1 MFIKRRRKFYSI
13 DEVHIMVSQME
24 QKSKRMPEIIGFR
37 SSDTCKNF
45 KDLLTLCNSL
55 SIVFIQYD
63 LIQDCLQILKSAGEA
78 DSNLCKYGTVLD
90 KLWQG
95 RILTYNN
102 LAFLYHKVNQPG
114 DSLKF
119 LYEAHGLAQNIKESG
134 GVAKYDLQVSSNIL
148 TFITLWKL
156 KRYQQAT
163 TYAELASDNLNAISN
178 GKKST
183 SFTEENIQNLFS
195 ILGICMA
202 GLAVKTEG
210 SVKKAQMILEDCLSQ
225 IDDERH
231 AAKTMIRDQMRELYR
246 MRNMSIS
253 ALNGSNSEMSIETH
267 SEDDFLPKIP
277 SEVLRTSLKQ
287 NYDWLITKDFET
299 IFFITCFVPFIAPNT
314 PMIKTSD
321 LENARGKVQ
330 QDELLE
336 ISNPIK
342 ELPQEF
348 ESELESNTGLPRL
361 RGFSKFKKVS
371 RSKMTA
377 YRKQSAIDNKSPP
390 RSQAWYEKRIDS
402 RFPSEPRGSGYSNRP
417 ILPRLSTPY
426 KGEVLS
432 RGYDAVKR
440 PKEYKNQH
448 IMLEFNPMSGDNV
461 PVELVPMP
469 PGKNND
475 LYKTRQLD
483 SYYMDICD

>member
-1 MFIKRRRKFYSI
+1 MKRRRKFHSI
-13 DEVHIMVSQME
+13 NEVHSMISHME

-55 SIVFIQYD
+55 SIVFLQYD

-163 TYAELASDNLNAISN
+163 TYAELASDNLNAIAN
-178 GKKST
+178 GKKS
-183 SFTEENIQNLFS
+183 SNFTEENIQNLFS
-195 ILGICMA
+195 ILGIIMA

-210 SVKKAQMILEDCLSQ
+210 SVKKAQLILEDCLSQ

-231 AAKTMIRDQMRELYR
+231 AAKTLLRDQMRELYR
-246 MRNMSIS
+246 MRNMSMS
-253 ALNGSNSEMSIETH
+253 ALNASNSEVSIETH
-267 SEDDFLPKIP
+267 SEDGFLPKIP
-277 SEVLRTSLKQ
+277 SEVLNSSLKP

-299 IFFITCFVPFIAPNT
+299 IFFITCFVPFISPNT
-314 PMIKTSD
+314 PMIKTAD
-321 LENARGKVQ
+321 LESARGKIEEE
-330 QDELLE
+330 ELLDT
-336 ISNPIK
+336 SNPIK

-348 ESELESNTGLPRL
+348 ESELESSIGLPRL

-371 RSKMTA
+371 MSKMTA
-377 YRKQSAIDNKSPP
+377 YRKQSAVDKSPP
-390 RSQAWYEKRIDS
+390 RSQAWYEKRVDS
-402 RFPSEPRGSGYSNRP
+402 RFPSEPRGSRYSNRP
-417 ILPRLSTPY
+417 ILPRLNTPY
-426 KGEVLS
+426 KGEVPS
-432 RGYDAVKR
+432 RGYENVKR
-440 PKEYKNQH
+440 PKEYRNQH
-448 IMLEFNPMSGDNV
+448 IMLEFNPMSGDDI
-461 PVELVPMP
+461 PVELIPMP
-469 PGKNND
+469 PLAGKNGD
-475 LYKTRQLD
+475 SYKTRQLD